1 VESGRQLAVGS
12 GKQKAFGSEQKADG
26 SEQSAIGSW
35 QSAISS
41 CLLKNKANDK

>member
-1 VESGRQLAVGS
+1 MAVGS